1 MSMLY
6 ELAAPTFTAR
16 LKNLLHFLE
25 KAEAFATARGYDPT
39 LLLDARL
46 APDMF
51 PLKRQVQTTCDF
63 AKNTMARL
71 ASREPQKIEDTE
83 TTIADLKARVAR
95 TLELV
100 GAVSP
105 GDFEGAETREI
116 SFNTPRGEFR
126 FTGVTF
132 LRDFALPNFYFHLTA
147 AYAILRANG
156 VELGKFDFLGPR

>member
-16 LKNLLHFLE
+16 LKNLSHMLE
-25 KAEAFATARGYDPT
+25 KAEAFATARGYDPA
-39 LLLDARL
+39 LLLEARL

-51 PLKRQVQTTCDF
+51 PLKRQVQTACDF

-71 ASREPQKIEDTE
+71 AGREPQKVEDTE
-83 TTIADLKARVAR
+83 TTIAELKARVAL
-95 TLELV
+95 TQELV
-100 GAVSP
+100 AAVGA
-105 GDFEGAETREI
+105 GDVAGAETREI
-116 SFNTPRGEFR
+116 VLNSPRGEFR

-132 LRDFALPNFYFHLTA
+132 VRDFALPNFYFHLTA
-147 AYAILRANG
+147 AYTILRANG